1 MAQRGLDYRL
11 RQSPPP
17 LREAAVERV
26 FSQLIDNSRR
36 IDRDDFARSFG
47 DVATDVAQMVTS
59 PTADDVTAEVRR
71 RMESAP
77 SLPWGAPRLRQVEF
91 GRFDDAPELASGI
104 VAAVDGRPILPIQSY
119 TAGQA
124 LCVGVGSLSHLRRD
138 MDSLHYWSSHVALEA
153 VRTVEEFLAR
163 QHEGLFGI
171 SQTAYMRYHEVRHAL
186 DIQEDIVLLDGTLV
200 YQWLLATPEGLALY
214 HELFASGKRCLGVM
228 KSLRENAWF
237 SLMARAIKRGEVY
250 VAQTLQEHLTKGK
263 GPEKNHG
270 EGAAAY
276 TDNAFYNEVA
286 PKIWR
291 GIFRPRD
298 KVFGFEVHERDLETL
313 LPIMAADCQMNHVG
327 HEIPYLLNRVD
338 EQVRHHFRS
347 GPLGIHLQS
356 ELSSLGEEVAFREF
370 HELDYR

>member
-1 MAQRGLDYRL
+1 MVQRGVDPYR
-11 RQSPPP
+11 RKSHHP
-17 LREAAVERV
+17 LYEAAVEGV
-26 FSQLIDNSRR
+26 FSQLIGNSRR
-36 IDRDDFARSFG
+36 IDRDGFARSFG
-47 DVATDVAQMVTS
+47 DVAADVVRMVTL
-59 PTADDVTAEVRR
+59 PVVAEVTAEVRR
-71 RMESAP
+71 RMELAP
-77 SLPWGAPRLRQVEF
+77 PLPWGEPRLRKIEF
-91 GRFDDAPELASGI
+91 GQFDAAPELASGR
-104 VAAVDGRPILPIQSY
+104 VAAVDGRPILPVQSY

-138 MDSLHYWSSHVALEA
+138 MDSLHYWSSHVELEA
-153 VRTVEEFLAR
+153 ISTIEEFLAR

-214 HELFASGKRCLGVM
+214 DELFTSGKRCLGIM

-237 SLMARAIKRGEVY
+237 SLMGRAIKRGEVY
-250 VAQTLQEHLTKGK
+250 VAQTLQEHLTRGK

-276 TDNAFYNEVA
+276 TDNAFYKEVA
-286 PKIWR
+286 PRIWR

-347 GPLGIHLQS
+347 GPLGAHLQS
-356 ELSSLGEEVAFREF
+356 ELSSLGEEIAFREF
-370 HELDYR
+370 HERDYR